1 MLGKQFINRIKELV
15 LIKPDEYTIQEL
27 VLIHMLH
34 ITLCLIVIS
43 AIFNPFLGLPMSVI
57 YSNFASSL
65 IITFIYWVA
74 RIKRKFR
81 IAKRLY
87 LAFVVLMINF
97 LWLETAG
104 SSGPTLFYILAFVP
118 LLTFLLNNNLLK
130 YAYMVIGINVPGLLL
145 IEAYFPEII
154 TYYPSEIQRVLD
166 ILMVCL
172 IFIIFEI
179 PLIIYIKNLVI
190 NQRNEALHSERIKT
204 SYVTHLSHEIR
215 TPMNAILGFAEL
227 LEQDDLELAER
238 KEYINI
244 INDNGHTLLN
254 LLNNIINIAKIEE
267 DSTKV
272 SLSKFNP
279 DSLLKRIQASLS
291 FKASNGVDFKTLKK
305 TNESV
310 MIHSDIILLYQILSN
325 LTFNALK
332 FTQQGHVYLS
342 YAIIGDSIKFTV
354 EDTGLGICQ
363 SKHDSLFN
371 QFEQDSDNK
380 LVNFNG
386 SGLGLTIS
394 KNLSHLLKGKLYF
407 ESEKDR
413 GTSFHLEIPVDYKV
427 TK

>member
-1 MLGKQFINRIKELV
+1 
-15 LIKPDEYTIQEL
+15 
-27 VLIHMLH
+27 
-34 ITLCLIVIS
+34 
-43 AIFNPFLGLPMSVI
+43 
-57 YSNFASSL
+57 
-65 IITFIYWVA
+65 
-74 RIKRKFR
+74 
-81 IAKRLY
+81 
-87 LAFVVLMINF
+87 MINF

-130 YAYMVIGINVPGLLL
+130 YAYLIIGINVPGLLL
-145 IEAYFPEII
+145 IEAYFPGII

-227 LEQDDLELAER
+227 LEQDDLEMAER

-272 SLSKFNP
+272 SLSKFSP
-279 DSLLKRIQASLS
+279 DSLLERIRASLS
-291 FKASNGVDFKTLKK
+291 FKASNGVDFKILNKPE
-305 TNESV
+305 ESV
-310 MIHSDIILLYQILSN
+310 MIHSDIVLLYQILSN
-325 LTFNALK
+325 ITFNALK
-332 FTQQGHVYLS
+332 FTLQGHVYLN
-342 YAIIGDSIKFTV
+342 YTIIGDSIKFTV

-363 SKHDSLFN
+363 SKHDRLFN

-407 ESEKDR
+407 ESEKDK
-413 GTSFHLEIPVDYKV
+413 GTSFHLEIPVDYKL